1 MPSYITGPRPKRENC
16 FSLNANNLSG
26 KILLWRLITLRE
38 TGLNGLCLKR
48 ILSFWQR
55 VGLLEGK
62 RGQPVG
68 ACLPFYTPCFLF
80 FLVFPFFLF
89 SSLPFLSQ
97 CLLIYC
103 DSLLDVAIT
112 VFVMLLS
119 LCTVK
124 VLYIVPVVIGFYNFS
139 L

>member
-1 MPSYITGPRPKRENC
+1 MPSYITRPRPKRENY

-89 SSLPFLSQ
+89 SSFSFSVFTY
-97 CLLIYC
+97 LLRFSPRCCYYRVR
-103 DSLLDVAIT
+103 DAPLT
-112 VFVMLLS
+112 VHG
-119 LCTVK
+119 K
-124 VLYIVPVVIGFYNFS
+124 GPLYNACRDRI